1 MTWFR
6 GRVCYG
12 YRCPFWVRSGRPASL
27 LIGVI
32 ETGKRPEVGYL
43 FARGLDGALLRR
55 PSRPRSSV
63 LVFTA
68 DFDISPESG
77 IGDIWTLETYTFP
90 VRRPELL
97 QVLPHHPFD
106 PLRPFTLNHMLL
118 SRWPS
123 RRVEASRPERG
134 KFAIAENAGKACLN
148 PEFAIGSKH
157 DNASRGEIADRTIRL
172 IAPAAIADSNSKF
185 R

>member
-63 LVFTA
+63 LIFTA
-68 DFDISPESG
+68 GFDVSPESRV
-77 IGDIWTLETYTFP
+77 GDIWALDANSFP
-90 VRRPELL
+90 VRRPKLL
-97 QVLPHHPFD
+97 QVL
-106 PLRPFTLNHMLL
+106 R
-118 SRWPS
+118 
-123 RRVEASRPERG
+123 
-134 KFAIAENAGKACLN
+134 I
-148 PEFAIGSKH
+148 
-157 DNASRGEIADRTIRL
+157 IRL
-172 IAPAAIADSNSKF
+172 ICCARSLSTICYSHAGPRAGWKRHDRSEGNSQPLKTPAK
-185 R
+185 RV